1 MATHSSILAWRI
13 PWTEEPCGPQ
23 SLGSQRV
30 GHDWSDLA
38 AAAAGPTTTRTRCW
52 RPGSL
57 GSRASIRTLNFSESF
72 WGSSLGLE
80 NSLILHSVLDQRV
93 KDAWRRSLAATVSHW
108 EDHHSGGLILFFYR
122 FNIRLKQTA
131 TVTHSL
137 YRELRDFAVRRPLLK
152 HLNFT
157 S

>member
-23 SLGSQRV
+23 SLGLQRV

-38 AAAAGPTTTRTRCW
+38 ATAAGPTSTRTRCW

-80 NSLILHSVLDQRV
+80 NSLIQVR
-93 KDAWRRSLAATVSHW
+93 AWRRSLAATASHW
-108 EDHHSGGLILFFYR
+108 ENHHSGGLILFFYR

-131 TVTHSL
+131 TATHSLHSL